1 MFYESWERKKRKWKM
16 KENEKYLGTSRCFYK
31 ITTIFRMNSFI
42 FLFMNS
48 RNLWLL
54 ESIDNSKNIFVLFH
68 TAIFWFHHVSF
79 NLIFLTF
86 SRTKWKY
93 VVSSIR
99 KSSIWNFS
107 PWLLSIE
114 NFPDWKAVF
123 SHNEFILSKFTK
135 LFISSPEKLIK
146 QHFRIFQTTSQ
157 WIQKEINDQNDGK
170 TVCKQVKA

>member
-31 ITTIFRMNSFI
+31 MTTILKMNSFI

-54 ESIDNSKNIFVLFH
+54 KSIDNSKNIFVLFH

-107 PWLLSIE
+107 PWLLSTK
-114 NFPDWKAVF
+114 NFPDWEVVF
-123 SHNEFILSKFTK
+123 SHNEFTLSKFTK
-135 LFISSPEKLIK
+135 RFISSPEKLIK
-146 QHFRIFQTTSQ
+146 QYFRIFQTTSQ
-157 WIQKEINDQNDGK
+157 LIQKEINDRSDGK
-170 TVCKQVKA
+170 IICKQVKA